1 MPDVSIIIVSH
12 NKPVLVKEALEG
24 VLTQTHANWEAI
36 LVDSGVLLNRGFF
49 DYVQDER
56 VRIIPSGET
65 PDMVKETNMASWCF
79 NRVLNEGMASGE
91 LIMYLCDDDFLY
103 KEAFETYWQFY
114 LDHNREPQAMYAS
127 QDIGVLERNG
137 TTRVVGKRI
146 ADRPA
151 GKFCRGRKLDCK
163 VDYLQFCH
171 TLQIL
176 DRFKE
181 TYKTNEYHSEDKEDG
196 SHADGIFME
205 KIGALAPVHNI
216 EKVLS
221 LNRRTPDSANL
232 QYAETGFGRAI
243 NLLRAKMKGA
253 WRRVRSVRKS

>member
-12 NKPVLVKEALEG
+12 NKPALVKEAVES
-24 VLTQTHANWEAI
+24 VLGQTHSNWEAI
-36 LVDSGVLLNRGFF
+36 LVDSGVLLQQGFF
-49 DYVQDER
+49 DYVRDER

-65 PDMVKETNMASWCF
+65 PDLVKRTNMASWCF
-79 NRVLNEGMASGE
+79 NHALNEGMANGE
-91 LIMYLCDDDFLY
+91 LIMYLCDDDLLY
-103 KEAFETYWQFY
+103 KEAFETLWRFY
-114 LDHNREPQAMYAS
+114 RDHNREPQAMYAS
-127 QDIGVLERNG
+127 QDIGVLERDG

-151 GKFCRGRKLDCK
+151 GKFCKGRKLDCK

-171 TLQIL
+171 TLRIL

-181 TYKTNEYHSEDKEDG
+181 AHKTNEFHSEDKEDA

-205 KIGALAPVHNI
+205 KIGALTTVHNI

-232 QYAETGFGRAI
+232 LYAETGFGRAI
-243 NLLRAKMKGA
+243 NLIRAKLKGA
-253 WRRVRSVRKS
+253 WRRIQSARKT